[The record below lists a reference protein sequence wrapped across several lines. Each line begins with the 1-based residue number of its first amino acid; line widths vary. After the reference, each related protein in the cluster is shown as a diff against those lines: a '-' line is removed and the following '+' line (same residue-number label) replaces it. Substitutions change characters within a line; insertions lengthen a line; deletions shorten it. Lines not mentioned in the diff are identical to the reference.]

1 MATEK
6 KAYVFF
12 NCDEEKTQK
21 SMNIFYNQTIYN
33 ATKKARKELL
43 AKVEDEVAA
52 GRVKVADG
60 KMESV
65 SDAILD
71 GEPTQASQYLQYGAI
86 KSFPVV

>member
-12 NCDEEKTQK
+12 NCDEEKSQT
-21 SMNIFYNQTIYN
+21 SMNIFYNSTVYN

-52 GRVKVADG
+52 GRVNVAEG
-60 KMESV
+60 KMDAV
-65 SDAILD
+65 SKEILV
-71 GEPTQASQYLQYGAI
+71 GEPTKASNYLQFGAI
-86 KSFPVV
+86 ESFAIV

>member
-12 NCDEEKTQK
+12 NCDDEKSQK

-43 AKVEDEVAA
+43 AKVEEEVAA
-52 GRVKVADG
+52 GRVNVAEG
-60 KMESV
+60 KMDAV
-65 SDAILD
+65 SKEILV
-71 GEPTQASQYLQYGAI
+71 GEPTKASNYLQFGAI
-86 KSFPVV
+86 ESFAIV

>member
-12 NCDEEKTQK
+12 NCDEEKSQT

-33 ATKKARKELL
+33 ATNKARKELL

-52 GRVKVADG
+52 GRVNVAEG
-60 KMESV
+60 KMDLV
-65 SDAILD
+65 SKEILD
-71 GEPTQASQYLQYGAI
+71 GEPTKASKYLQFGAI
-86 KSFPVV
+86 ESFPIV

>member
-12 NCDEEKTQK
+12 NCDEEKSQT

-43 AKVEDEVAA
+43 AKVEEEVAA
-52 GRVKVADG
+52 GRVNVAEG
-60 KMESV
+60 KMDTV
-65 SDAILD
+65 SKEILD
-71 GEPTQASQYLQYGAI
+71 GEPTKASKFLQFGAI
-86 KSFPVV
+86 ESFTIV

>member
-12 NCDEEKTQK
+12 NCDDEKSQK

-43 AKVEDEVAA
+43 AKVEEEVAA
-52 GRVKVADG
+52 GRVNVAEG
-60 KMESV
+60 KMDTV
-65 SDAILD
+65 SKEILD
-71 GEPTQASQYLQYGAI
+71 GEPTKASNYLQFGAI
-86 KSFPVV
+86 ESFAIV